1 MSRPSEIRE
10 EVERLRAEIADRRRR
25 LPAHSVR
32 PHQLWEIE
40 ELEERLA
47 ALERALREG
56 GEGDRR

>member
-1 MSRPSEIRE
+1 MSRLDEIRREIE
-10 EVERLRAEIADRRRR
+10 ELRAEIADRRRR

-47 ALERALREG
+47 ALERTLREAE
-56 GEGDRR
+56 EGDRR

>member
-1 MSRPSEIRE
+1 MSRLDEIRRE
-10 EVERLRAEIADRRRR
+10 IQALRVEIADRRRR

-47 ALERALREG
+47 ALERALREAE
-56 GEGDRR
+56 EGDQR